1 MTVILHIF
9 LLFISIVDSTIAF
22 RRHIPSY
29 HLSKFRKYSHY
40 KSHPV
45 LSMSMNK
52 KNSSKIYKLDFS
64 EDMEEIEDKLHK
76 PRYVFGLS
84 EFQMILL
91 RIYVYMVITIYCLRH
106 IIG

>member
-1 MTVILHIF
+1 MTVIPHIF
-9 LLFISIVDSTIAF
+9 LLFLSIVDSTIAF

-29 HLSKFRKYSHY
+29 HLSKFRKYSRY
-40 KSHPV
+40 KLHPV

-64 EDMEEIEDKLHK
+64 EEIDDKLHK
-76 PRYVFGLS
+76 PLYAFGLS

-91 RIYVYMVITIYCLRH
+91 RIYVYMVIIIYYMRH